1 MSAIKRTVH
10 SRVPK
15 TDDVE
20 IHVSTLD
27 TEHGQ
32 YTDIREFV
40 VSLEQYGRGITFP
53 ARLTP
58 PIVEGLNSF
67 HWEEEMAS
75 A

>member
-1 MSAIKRTVH
+1 MSTIKRTVH
-10 SRVPK
+10 STVPK
-15 TDDVE
+15 TDDIE

-27 TEHGQ
+27 TENGQ

-58 PIVEGLNSF
+58 SIAEGLNAF
-67 HWEEEMAS
+67 QWEEMAS